1 MRLRIAFFVSLQMH
15 YRRLA
20 RNKPVQD
27 PCRLLAAGFHGG
39 DFSEIGR
46 EFVGGERL
54 DIHFD

>member
-1 MRLRIAFFVSLQMH
+1 MRLRIAFFVSLQMD

-27 PCRLLAAGFHGG
+27 LRRLLAAGLNGRN
-39 DFSEIGR
+39 FSEIGR
-46 EFVGGERL
+46 EFVSGERF